1 MLVAQGKP
9 PRLLTISA
17 RPHRHCAGF
26 VLLMMGFSVRVTG
39 WQHVAAARRAGAV
52 RLCYDLNIFV
62 PSLYICNGPISA
74 SRHMRCV
81 AVWRCDV
88 AMLAVLSRLV
98 QTSSRGVVPAT

>member
-1 MLVAQGKP
+1 M
-9 PRLLTISA
+9 
-17 RPHRHCAGF
+17 
-26 VLLMMGFSVRVTG
+26 LLMMGFSVRVTG

-52 RLCYDLNIFV
+52 RLRCDLSIFV
-62 PSLYICNGPISA
+62 PSLYICNGPFISA

-81 AVWRCDV
+81 AVWCCDV